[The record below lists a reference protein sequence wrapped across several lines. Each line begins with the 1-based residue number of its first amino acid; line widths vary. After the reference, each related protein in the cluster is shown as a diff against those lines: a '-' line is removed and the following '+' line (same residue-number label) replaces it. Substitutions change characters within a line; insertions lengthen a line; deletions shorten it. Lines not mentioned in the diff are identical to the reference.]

1 MTVSKELT
9 KVAEKKLAK
18 RKKIYEAAYEL
29 FTNKGVNQTSIDD
42 IAKKAGVGKG
52 TFYLYFED
60 KYDIMDRIVLR
71 KSSILLKEAIDRI
84 EADLNGK
91 TITFEDKIILFTDYV
106 IEYLKENKKLLKLI
120 NKNLS
125 WGIFR
130 KALRD
135 PKNHGEVERI
145 KKFFSDNDRILRI
158 DIDLDMEE
166 KVIFML
172 IELISSVCYSSII
185 LEEPDNIDNMKPIL
199 FIMIKKMLT

>member
-52 TFYLYFED
+52 TFYLYFGD
-60 KYDIMDRIVLR
+60 KYDIMDRIVLK
-71 KSSILLKEAIDRI
+71 KSSILLKEAIDRT
-84 EADLNGK
+84 EADINGK
-91 TITFEDKIILFTDYV
+91 TITFEDKIILFTDYL
-106 IEYLKENKKLLKLI
+106 IEYLKENKSLLKLV

-135 PKNHGEVERI
+135 PKNHEEVERI
-145 KKFFSDNDRILRI
+145 KKFFSDNNRILKI

-199 FIMIKKMLT
+199 FIMIKKMLA